1 MLLPTGSLATPRS
14 GRVAADLV
22 ENQRNPA
29 VEQQHVHQDWGMLRA
44 LLLPSARSIV
54 FSALDFHIILKSVA
68 HKTKYF
74 SALYLFACRSSTCW
88 TNLGPIRDH
97 DLACLDTQ
105 IFHIW
110 FFNLLLVR
118 LQVVVPFIFCI
129 RFFNYQKQM
138 QFLVTSISWI
148 PSISPHQIWSS
159 ISIILPLL
167 VRSTYFI
174 RIPFLYLPQKLNK
187 NWTLN
192 FWQNNTKLVNH

>member
-1 MLLPTGSLATPRS
+1 
-14 GRVAADLV
+14 
-22 ENQRNPA
+22 
-29 VEQQHVHQDWGMLRA
+29 MLRA

-167 VRSTYFI
+167 VKSTYFI